1 MKDPL
6 ENIPQW
12 GCLRLAVG
20 FVARSPWFHRLFLSR
35 GSAGGQAR
43 CGLRLRSGGG
53 EHVSDA
59 LGRSEAVAGA
69 VQVLFRGRVTQRS
82 ACSMFFFPRS
92 QHEQWPSNFISY
104 KSAHWI
110 ISPFTSIKI
119 KGFVQAIAG
128 NQPAIAARSIL
139 VGSGVG
145 SCFFGIYHPVLV
157 RPQFRPILIF
167 FHLILLVLSH
177 IWVSLCSLPI
187 ISPYLKMVSIDW

>member
-119 KGFVQAIAG
+119 KGFVQAIAELSAVTG
-128 NQPAIAARSIL
+128 LKPTSDCCKIHPGWLRCWKLFLWHLPS
-139 VGSGVG
+139 S
-145 SCFFGIYHPVLV
+145 SC
-157 RPQFRPILIF
+157 
-167 FHLILLVLSH
+167 
-177 IWVSLCSLPI
+177 
-187 ISPYLKMVSIDW
+187 